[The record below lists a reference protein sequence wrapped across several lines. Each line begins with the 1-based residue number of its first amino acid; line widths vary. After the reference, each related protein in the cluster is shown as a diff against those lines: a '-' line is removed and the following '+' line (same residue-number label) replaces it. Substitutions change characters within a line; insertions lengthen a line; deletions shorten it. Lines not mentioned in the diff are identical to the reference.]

1 MTLNIDQIHMMHL
14 FQKDIKLHSHNFFEL
29 VYVVSGQ
36 CTHRL
41 GNEQSRIKAGDYFI
55 IDTGSKH
62 SYINTDKKFEIINCL
77 FMPDYIDRA
86 LTDCPTLADL
96 LSNKILRFGV
106 PLDICAADR
115 TFHDDDGTVGRL
127 MHKMVKEYEQAAT
140 GYMELL
146 RCYLTQALVITV
158 RASEQVKSDMHPAT
172 DAVIKY
178 LQEHFDKPLSL
189 DAIGKTSG
197 YTAPYISGVF
207 SKDMGMTIRNFLQR
221 LRVEKACRLLDETNL
236 STADIAQKT
245 GYNDPKHF
253 ADVFKRYKGVSP
265 KAYRHKK

>member
-1 MTLNIDQIHMMHL
+1 MPLNIDQIHMMHL

-29 VYVVSGQ
+29 VYIVSGQ
-36 CTHRL
+36 CTHLL
-41 GNEQSRIKAGDYFI
+41 GNEQSRIKAWDYFI

-106 PLDICAADR
+106 PVDICAADR

-221 LRVEKACRLLDETNL
+221 LRVEKACRLLDETSL
-236 STADIAQKT
+236 PLLQIAQQV
-245 GYNDPKHF
+245 GYTDAKHF
-253 ADVFKRYKGVSP
+253 TEVFKRYKNISP
-265 KAYRHKK
+265 RSYRKNK